1 MPSVEPKL
9 LFVHTLP
16 VPLKSRAASNI
27 PFLRATFSRRVLS
40 LEPSNSSMPTHVLT
54 FAVFP
59 LRTLPFDASTTIP
72 NVPLTL
78 VVLVVSWFS

>member
-1 MPSVEPKL
+1 MPSVVPKL

-16 VPLKSRAASNI
+16 VPVKSRAASR
-27 PFLRATFSRRVLS
+27 PFLRATFSRMVLS
-40 LEPSNSSMPTHVLT
+40 LELSISKIPTPMLT

-72 NVPLTL
+72 NEPLTL